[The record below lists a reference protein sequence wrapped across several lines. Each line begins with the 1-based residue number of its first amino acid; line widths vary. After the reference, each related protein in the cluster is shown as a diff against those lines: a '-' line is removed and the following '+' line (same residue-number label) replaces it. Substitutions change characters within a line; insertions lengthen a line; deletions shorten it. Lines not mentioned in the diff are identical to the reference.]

1 MLVSEINRAI
11 RVLLCESFVNK
22 YTCLYA
28 SRLSSVGEPLIRI
41 IFRSLANF
49 KIPATLFG
57 WSFPI
62 SSIMQCNL
70 KSLNFREAA
79 SLNTLISMILII
91 AFTRISVPSEPTLE
105 IFSTNPVSLPFST
118 MRKRSSKESYSRI
131 LS

>member
-1 MLVSEINRAI
+1 MLVCFSVELGRRAVDKDNI
-11 RVLLCESFVNK
+11 
-22 YTCLYA
+22 
-28 SRLSSVGEPLIRI
+28 
-41 IFRSLANF
+41 RSLANF

-105 IFSTNPVSLPFST
+105 IFSTNPVSLPFFYNAET
-118 MRKRSSKESYSRI
+118 
-131 LS
+131 